1 MDTWIAAAPALLVAL
16 AWLLLPGAA
25 VLAALGA
32 RGLLLITV
40 APAVSV
46 ALVGV
51 IAIGFGRVGVEWSP
65 LSVVIVVGI
74 LALVAWLLRRFVFR
88 RRVASVPRIPRLAVV
103 IPWAAAAV
111 AILIQLALVWGGPD
125 AISQTFDNGFHL
137 NAVRYILDTGNASSL
152 SLSGVISS
160 GGAYP
165 AAWHDIVSLVAMTPG
180 VGIPLAAN
188 MINLAVAAVIWPG
201 ALLLVARVL
210 FPGRLAALIA
220 AAVLG
225 AVLPWFP
232 LLMLTFGVLF
242 PFFLATALLPLA
254 LALAFSVF
262 GRGSDLGASV
272 PLRII
277 AAAFV
282 LLAIALAQPA
292 VAFFAVAVS
301 LPAFAW
307 FVVAAARGAASRGR
321 MITIIA
327 VSVVAVAAFAAAW
340 IVIGRMGR
348 FAPWGPKVGDRFGL
362 LETFLL
368 FRDGQPPSFGLA
380 LFVLIGLVIMVVTR
394 RRLWLVGAW
403 AISALLFFIA
413 EAVGSAEIR
422 VLFLGLF
429 YKDPP
434 RLAALFGVVCIVV
447 GIVGVVKL
455 WDLVSV
461 RWDRRF
467 PSRPITSVVGRIVS
481 VALFVVVATAGQVP
495 ALDAASTAGR
505 YAWGS
510 GEWAPILSTD
520 ERTLLER
527 LPDTTDPDA
536 VIAGNPW
543 TGTNLAYAIADRRVL
558 NPHFNFSQDPDHVLL
573 NSRLNEI
580 ASDPEV
586 CATAERLGVE
596 YALDFGTYFGDAAK
610 LLNFDATA
618 AYPGLLDLATAP
630 GFEEVDRAG
639 PAVLYRV
646 PDCQS

>member
-1 MDTWIAAAPALLVAL
+1 MDTWISAVPAFLIAL

-32 RGLLLITV
+32 RGMLLITV

-51 IAIGFGRVGVEWSP
+51 IAIVFGRVGVEWSP
-65 LSVVIVVGI
+65 LSVVIVVVL

-88 RRVASVPRIPRLAVV
+88 RRPAPVSRMPRLAVV
-103 IPWAAAAV
+103 IPWAVAAV
-111 AILIQLALVWGGPD
+111 AVLLQLAIVWGGPD

-137 NAVRYILDTGNASSL
+137 NAVRYILDTGDASSL
-152 SLSGVISS
+152 SLTGVISS

-165 AAWHDIVSLVAMTPG
+165 AAWHDVVSLVAMTPG
-180 VGIPLAAN
+180 VSIPLAAN
-188 MINLAVAAVIWPG
+188 MINLAVAAVVWPG

-262 GRGSDLGASV
+262 GRGSDLDSSLLQRAV
-272 PLRII
+272 
-277 AAAFV
+277 AAGFV

-292 VAFFAVAVS
+292 VAFFAVAVA

-307 FVVAAARGAASRGR
+307 FVASAARGAASRGR

-327 VSVVAVAAFAAAW
+327 LATLAVGAFVAAW
-340 IVIGRMGR
+340 IIVGRMGQY
-348 FAPWGPKVGDRFGL
+348 APWGPKVGDRFGL

-380 LFVLIGLVIMVVTR
+380 LFVIIGIVIMIVTR

-403 AISALLFFIA
+403 AISAVLFFIA
-413 EAVGSAEIR
+413 EAVGSAEVR

-434 RLAALFGVVCIVV
+434 RMAALFGVVCVVV
-447 GIVGVVKL
+447 GIVGAVTL

-461 RWDRRF
+461 RWNRRF
-467 PSRPITSVVGRIVS
+467 PSRPITSVIGCVVS
-481 VALFVVVATAGQVP
+481 VALFVVVVTAGQVP
-495 ALDAASTAGR
+495 ALQTASATGR

-510 GEWAPILSTD
+510 GSWAPILSTD

-527 LPDTTDPDA
+527 LPDTTDPDS

-558 NPHFNFSQDPDHVLL
+558 NPHFNYSQDPDHVLL

-586 CATAERLGVE
+586 CAAANRLGVE

-610 LLNFDATA
+610 LLNFDATV
-618 AYPGLLDLATAP
+618 AYPGLLGLDTAP
-630 GFEEVDRAG
+630 GFEEVDRVG
-639 PAVLYRV
+639 SAVLYRV
-646 PDCQS
+646 LDCQS